1 MYEDFLCGILK
12 YAHTISFV
20 KLFERAFCLPKRLK
34 IREIGLK
41 IVLSLTDFEKTN
53 YFAALMFDEHILPYS
68 SRGGSQMFRKALA
81 PAGTYAPYT
90 KNLHICR
97 YKSCM
102 GRYVPLRGAVVAK
115 ACRPK

>member
-1 MYEDFLCGILK
+1 MSGYLEI
-12 YAHTISFV
+12 I
-20 KLFERAFCLPKRLK
+20 FCLPIYQKSVSYDK
-34 IREIGLK
+34 K
-41 IVLSLTDFEKTN
+41 IVLSLTDFEKSN
-53 YFAALMFDEHILPYS
+53 CFAALIFDKRILPYS
-68 SRGGSQMFRKALA
+68 LQGGIQMFRKALA

-102 GRYVPLRGAVVAK
+102 GRYVPLRGAVVAG